1 MPNIFLFY
9 SRCLKSIEKYSEICQ
24 SLTFIVTW
32 RRQESWENL
41 PFVNATLALKHPG
54 INRMEK
60 IKNILV
66 LNIEYPIRT
75 FVHMSEQIEC
85 KGFLIAMELNIQ
97 VSKSQNGGCFK
108 EVSTPFCWICYSPR
122 ERSPVWTWLVCTLV
136 RSVTPLD
143 CDLSSDY
150 WLPGSWLPPERATV
164 VLRCMVIWAADGK
177 FNFKFF

>member
-1 MPNIFLFY
+1 MPTTKYMFWNNTINIDADKFHFIAEVWKVCEKNQ
-9 SRCLKSIEKYSEICQ
+9 CL

-54 INRMEK
+54 ISKMEK

-75 FVHMSEQIEC
+75 FVHMSERTEC

-143 CDLSSDY
+143 C
-150 WLPGSWLPPERATV
+150 V
-164 VLRCMVIWAADGK
+164 VWAVTTDFQAPD
-177 FNFKFF
+177 FHRSELQ

>member
-1 MPNIFLFY
+1 MPTTKYMFWNNINADTFHFIAEVWKVWKTQ
-9 SRCLKSIEKYSEICQ
+9 CL

-54 INRMEK
+54 ISKMEK

-75 FVHMSEQIEC
+75 FVHMSERTEC

-108 EVSTPFCWICYSPR
+108 EVSTPFCWICFSPR
-122 ERSPVWTWLVCTLV
+122 ERSPV
-136 RSVTPLD
+136 
-143 CDLSSDY
+143 
-150 WLPGSWLPPERATV
+150 
-164 VLRCMVIWAADGK
+164 
-177 FNFKFF
+177 

>member
-1 MPNIFLFY
+1 MSTTKYTFLNNTINIDAKYIIFY
-9 SRCLKSIEKYSEICQ
+9 SSSLKSKEKYTVK
-24 SLTFIVTW
+24 LPVVFVTW

-54 INRMEK
+54 ISKMEK

-75 FVHMSEQIEC
+75 FVHMSEQTEC

-108 EVSTPFCWICYSPR
+108 EVSTPFC
-122 ERSPVWTWLVCTLV
+122 
-136 RSVTPLD
+136 
-143 CDLSSDY
+143 
-150 WLPGSWLPPERATV
+150 
-164 VLRCMVIWAADGK
+164 
-177 FNFKFF
+177 